1 MINEIETE
9 SLPTWLGAWAARH
22 QDRLVAVRR
31 QIHAHPELAYAEHR
45 TTALI
50 CAELEAAGLS
60 PTVLPVGT
68 GVVCTIGSGPGPAV
82 GLRADLDALPLQDEK
97 DVPYR
102 SQLAGVSHACGHD
115 VHTTCLIGAAQA
127 LAELDREGRLP
138 GSVRLIFQ
146 PAEESVPGGALD
158 VIGGGALEGV
168 RTIFALHCDPKET
181 VGYLGIREGAITS
194 ACDAVSVRLTGPGG
208 HTARPH
214 LTADLVYALADVI
227 TRVPALLSRRVDPR
241 AGLSLVWGRVTAGA
255 THNVIPQTGS
265 AAGTVR
271 VLDRDAWNTAP
282 ELVQGFID
290 TVLAP
295 YRLHVDVD
303 YRRGLPPVMNS
314 PQEAAL
320 VATAAESVLG
330 PGSVVPTEQSLG
342 GEDFAW
348 YAEQIPA
355 ALARLG
361 VREPGDTRVLDLH
374 RGTFDVDERAI
385 GCGVKVLVATALA
398 ALTPEADGAPAGPNC
413 SRAGG

>member
-1 MINEIETE
+1 MTE
-9 SLPTWLGAWAARH
+9 LWTDWLGSWVGANSA
-22 QDRLVAVRR
+22 RLVGLRR
-31 QIHAHPELAYAEHR
+31 QLHAHPELAYAEHQ

-50 CAELEAAGLS
+50 CKVLEASGLS

-68 GVVCTIGSGPGPAV
+68 GVVCTVGPGGAPRVA
-82 GLRADLDALPLQDEK
+82 LRADLDALPLQDEK
-97 DVPYR
+97 EVPYR
-102 SQLAGVSHACGHD
+102 SQLPGVSHACGHD
-115 VHTTCLIGAAQA
+115 VHTTCLLGAAEA
-127 LAELDREGRLP
+127 LAALDREGRLP
-138 GSVRLIFQ
+138 APVRLIFQ

-158 VIGGGALEGV
+158 VIGAGALEGI
-168 RTIFALHCDPKET
+168 RSIFALHCDPKET
-181 VGYLGIREGAITS
+181 VGQVGIRDGAITS
-194 ACDAVSVRLTGPGG
+194 ACDAVSLRLTGPGG

-271 VLDRDAWNTAP
+271 VLDRDAWDDAP
-282 ELVQGFID
+282 ELVRGFID

-295 YRLHVDVD
+295 YRLDVDVD

-314 PQEAAL
+314 PAGAAL
-320 VATAAESVLG
+320 VTTATEAVLG

-348 YAEQIPA
+348 YAEQVPA

-361 VREPGDTRVLDLH
+361 VRVPGDTRVLDLH

-385 GCGVKVLVATALA
+385 GCGVKVMVATALSA
-398 ALTPEADGAPAGPNC
+398 VDAGPDLLTPASVPNGLRAAG
-413 SRAGG
+413 

>member
-1 MINEIETE
+1 MREPFVDWIGGWVGRN
-9 SLPTWLGAWAARH
+9 SP
-22 QDRLVAVRR
+22 RLIGLRR
-31 QIHAHPELAYAEHR
+31 QIHAHPELAYAEHE
-45 TTALI
+45 TTTLI
-50 CAELEAAGLS
+50 CEQLEVTGLS

-68 GVVCTIGSGPGPAV
+68 GAVCTVGGGDGPAV
-82 GLRADLDALPLQDEK
+82 ALRADLDALPLHDEK
-97 DVPYR
+97 EVSYR
-102 SQLAGVSHACGHD
+102 SKVSGVSHACGHD

-127 LAELDREGRLP
+127 LADLDRDGRLP
-138 GSVRLIFQ
+138 GPVRLIFQ

-158 VIGGGALEGV
+158 VIGAGALAGV
-168 RTIFALHCDPKET
+168 STIFALHCDPKET
-181 VGYLGIREGAITS
+181 VGSLGIREGAITS

-214 LTADLVYALADVI
+214 LSADLVYALADVI

-271 VLDRDAWNTAP
+271 VLDREAWNEAP
-282 ELVQGFID
+282 ALVQGFID
-290 TVLAP
+290 SVLAP

-303 YRRGLPPVMNS
+303 YRRGLPPVMNDS
-314 PQEAAL
+314 AGAAL
-320 VATAAESVLG
+320 VASAAESVLG

-361 VREPGDTRVLDLH
+361 VREPGDTRELDLH
-374 RGTFDVDERAI
+374 RGSFDVDERAI

-398 ALTPEADGAPAGPNC
+398 ALDADAERRAPAGARHEV
-413 SRAGG
+413 RAAG